1 MPSNTIVCVSLAVAV
16 SAALGANCLAQEVAS
31 VDLTKLTVRRDLR
44 RPASTQERS
53 GARGATIED
62 HHCPMGPTFPGV
74 PVNPDST
81 NNNAVGALRTTL
93 VSSDRTHYQ
102 VGDEPM
108 FEVTVENVGSTP
120 LRIPFS
126 PHLAD
131 LQPKDPAQKFAYSEL
146 QLVLWIAGT
155 EGGSNTGGG
164 VTLYGADNHA
174 DSMLT
179 LNLGEWVR
187 IIGKGKFAFHPAH
200 EAGDGPVHPDAI
212 NRVYAQ
218 VILYRSETLLT
229 ATATATVRQELCL
242 RETYGRAFPI
252 ALTGAAQ

>member
-93 VSSDRTHYQ
+93 VSSDRTHYRS
-102 VGDEPM
+102 E
-108 FEVTVENVGSTP
+108 EHT
-120 LRIPFS
+120 
-126 PHLAD
+126 
-131 LQPKDPAQKFAYSEL
+131 SEL
-146 QLVLWIAGT
+146 QSRQYLVC
-155 EGGSNTGGG
+155 
-164 VTLYGADNHA
+164 
-174 DSMLT
+174 
-179 LNLGEWVR
+179 R
-187 IIGKGKFAFHPAH
+187 
-200 EAGDGPVHPDAI
+200 
-212 NRVYAQ
+212 
-218 VILYRSETLLT
+218 LLLEKKKK
-229 ATATATVRQELCL
+229 Q
-242 RETYGRAFPI
+242 
-252 ALTGAAQ
+252 